1 MVFKDL
7 DVARVKLTHYSAIF
21 FKLNVTHAF

>member
-1 MVFKDL
+1 MVFQDL

-21 FKLNVTHAF
+21 FN